1 MKSVILKLSESGFL
15 IHNIK
20 MQSENIMVP
29 IYMSNFPTTKTSKT
43 VNNRPNIPN
52 AIKIMG
58 LSTKMLVK

>member
-29 IYMSNFPTTKTSKT
+29 IYISNFPTTKTSKT

-52 AIKIMG
+52 AIKII
-58 LSTKMLVK
+58 

>member
-29 IYMSNFPTTKTSKT
+29 IY
-43 VNNRPNIPN
+43 V
-52 AIKIMG
+52 
-58 LSTKMLVK
+58 